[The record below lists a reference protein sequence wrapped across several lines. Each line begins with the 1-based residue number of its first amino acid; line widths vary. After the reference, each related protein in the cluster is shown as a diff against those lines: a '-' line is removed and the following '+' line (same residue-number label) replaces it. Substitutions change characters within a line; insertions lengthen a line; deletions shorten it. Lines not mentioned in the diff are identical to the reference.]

1 MRGVILP
8 LLQDLAFPCAEFPE
22 IAVGP
27 FLLPV
32 GVPLSGHTAIWCISL
47 SISSVPE
54 MAFLLMVVSGSIAQA
69 QELFRWWIVLKFK
82 YSHAAGCE
90 FVVLQFR
97 YFRLF
102 RGLGLGPSYIPVD

>member
-54 MAFLLMVVSGSIAQA
+54 MAFLLMVVSASIAQA
-69 QELFRWWIVLKFK
+69 QELFRWWIVLKVQ
-82 YSHAAGCE
+82 SCSRL

-102 RGLGLGPSYIPVD
+102 RGLGLGPSYVPVD